1 MATTNPMEST
11 IDIVRPHS
19 RNVKRWLPGDMRL
32 RWAAAG
38 MIAAQ
43 SQYRRVKGYQQM
55 PTLTAA
61 TRTDNNDQLAVA
73 S

>member
-1 MATTNPMEST
+1 MEST

-61 TRTDNNDQLAVA
+61 IAAATRTDNNDQLAVA

>member
-1 MATTNPMEST
+1 
-11 IDIVRPHS
+11 
-19 RNVKRWLPGDMRL
+19 MRL

-61 TRTDNNDQLAVA
+61 IAAATRTDNNDQLAVA